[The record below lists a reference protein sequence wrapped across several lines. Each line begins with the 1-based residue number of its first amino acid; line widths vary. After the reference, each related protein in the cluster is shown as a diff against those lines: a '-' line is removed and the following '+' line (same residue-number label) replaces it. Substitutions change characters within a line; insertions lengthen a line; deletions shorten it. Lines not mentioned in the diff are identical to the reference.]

1 MNDIRQLIRGS
12 ESEKIE
18 FKESFDKETIE
29 TAVAFAN
36 TKGGIILI
44 GVPDE
49 GKVKGVQIGKETLR
63 GWANQISQSIEPR
76 VIPEIKVSE
85 VDGKSVVIIG
95 IKEFPIK
102 PVSVKGKYFRRVGNS
117 NRIMP
122 MQEIAQ
128 MHFHSAGMSWDKLSA
143 RDVTIEDIDI
153 ERVKRYIKKANE
165 TGRRK
170 IGDDEKP
177 LQVLKK
183 LELRKEMRP
192 TWAAVLLFHGRPQQ
206 FLSQAV
212 IHCGRFK
219 EETMVID
226 DRMIEGTIIEQVDE
240 AMDFIRKNINVRFVM
255 TGKPAREQIWD
266 YPLEALREAVINAV
280 CHRDYTIP
288 SNTEVR
294 IYDDKLIVWSPG
306 GLPFGIT
313 IEGLYEPHS
322 SVLRNKGI
330 GGIFYDMGWI
340 EQWGSGIDKM
350 RKACMKAGLPEPQ
363 FEEYQGFRVIFRK
376 DIYAEEYLRNLGLNG
391 RQVKAVMYVKEK
403 GKVANKEYQEIFGVS
418 KATATRDLTDLVK
431 KDIFNVAGV
440 GKRDIHYFL
449 GEPEMNQRRTK

>member
-1 MNDIRQLIRGS
+1 MSL
-12 ESEKIE
+12 KKVE
-18 FKESFDKETIE
+18 FKERFDKETIE

-44 GVPDE
+44 GVSD
-49 GKVKGVQIGKETLR
+49 KSRIKGTQIGKDTLND
-63 GWANQISQSIEPR
+63 WANQISQSTEPR
-76 VIPEIKVSE
+76 VIPEIEVSE
-85 VDGKSVVIIG
+85 IDDKSVVIIR

-128 MHFHSAGMSWDKLSA
+128 MHFHSAGMSWDKLAA
-143 RDVTIEDIDI
+143 RDVTIEEIDV
-153 ERVKRYIKKANE
+153 EKVKRYIKKANE

-170 IGDDEKP
+170 VGDDEKP
-177 LQVLKK
+177 LQVLEK
-183 LELRKEMRP
+183 LELRKEGRP
-192 TWAAVLLFHGRPQQ
+192 TWAATLLFHERPQR

-240 AMDFIRKNINVRFVM
+240 AMDFIRKNINVRFVI
-255 TGKPAREQIWD
+255 TGKPEREQIWD

-313 IEGLYEPHS
+313 IADLYEPHS

-376 DIYAEEYLRNLGLNG
+376 DIYTEEYLRDLGLNE
-391 RQVKAVMYVKEK
+391 RQMKAVMYVKEK
-403 GKVANKEYQEIFGVS
+403 GKITNKEYREITGLS
-418 KATATRDLTDLVK
+418 DEGARID
-431 KDIFNVAGV
+431 
-440 GKRDIHYFL
+440 L
-449 GEPEMNQRRTK
+449 GELTEKRVLQLRGKGRNAHYVLKKLGD